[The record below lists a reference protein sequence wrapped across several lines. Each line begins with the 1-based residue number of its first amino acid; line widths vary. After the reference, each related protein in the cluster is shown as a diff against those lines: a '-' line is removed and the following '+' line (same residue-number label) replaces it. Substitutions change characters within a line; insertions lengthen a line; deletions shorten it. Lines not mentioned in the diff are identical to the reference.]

1 MAYIRAHDTTA
12 RRKGKAV
19 KRYEVVFTEFVRDP
33 MGLPI
38 PVDPAKPS
46 GKKKTRA
53 RQESFGTREFG
64 EARRDEL
71 NAARQTLG
79 TASLADKRKAG
90 DLPFGYYADGWL
102 KSMDVKVS
110 RGALKETTAAEY
122 RRSLRCYVMDQFGG
136 QAAAS
141 ISPRHCEDFLADLVG
156 RVAVEVGS
164 RYPVYELPVLSSG
177 IPGACRTDQ
186 TSNVVQ
192 LFGRRSS

>member
-1 MAYIRAHDTTA
+1 MKLSLPSSFATQWVCPSPLTRPNRLERRRRAHGRNRSA
-12 RRKGKAV
+12 R
-19 KRYEVVFTEFVRDP
+19 EN
-33 MGLPI
+33 
-38 PVDPAKPS
+38 
-46 GKKKTRA
+46 TR
-53 RQESFGTREFG
+53 
-64 EARRDEL
+64 RRAATNL

-141 ISPRHCEDFLADLVG
+141 IAPRHCEDFLADLVG

-164 RYPVYELPVLSSG
+164 RYRSMNSRCFPLASPVPAEPTKH
-177 IPGACRTDQ
+177 RT
-186 TSNVVQ
+186 
-192 LFGRRSS
+192 